1 MQQSTRLQ
9 REEVAPPRPLPP
21 CCDGEEFVQPVI
33 LGATCPVVTCDRA
46 LIEAPGAVDLDALD
60 AVPGAAVQEP
70 VAALAH
76 DAWESVEVTS
86 SCAHDIWESAETPS
100 PCAYEEGWPAAAPD
114 SGASCPPCCTEAAGA
129 SESHRREPPGA
140 PLRPEV
146 LKGYFPLVRKLVR
159 QVSRHLP
166 PNVQRDDLLSAGML
180 GLVDSLR
187 KNGGSDGETF
197 AGYAKLRIRGAIVDE
212 LRAQDWLSRRAREAV
227 EAGAAGKV
235 GGTTVFVS
243 LSEVT
248 PTEES
253 AHMSGGDDPIEVIA
267 AQATRR
273 ALSFAIAQLPE
284 RERRVIGMYYF
295 EGAKLKDI
303 GAELG
308 VGEPRVSQLHTRA
321 LGMLRGMLS
330 HA

>member
-9 REEVAPPRPLPP
+9 REEFAPPRPLLP
-21 CCDGEEFVQPVI
+21 CCDAEEFVQPVI
-33 LGATCPVVTCDRA
+33 LGETCPVVTCDRA
-46 LIEAPGAVDLDALD
+46 LIEAPGALGLDALED
-60 AVPGAAVQEP
+60 APSAPEQEP
-70 VAALAH
+70 GAALAH
-76 DAWESVEVTS
+76 EAWEPAEVSCAPDAWESGEP
-86 SCAHDIWESAETPS
+86 PS
-100 PCAYEEGWPAAAPD
+100 PCTDDEGWQAAEPD
-114 SGASCPPCCTEAAGA
+114 TDASSPQCCSEAGCASGPQLRDLPW
-129 SESHRREPPGA
+129 A

-227 EAGAAGKV
+227 EAGTAAKV
-235 GGTTVFVS
+235 GGATVFVS

-248 PTEES
+248 PAEES
-253 AHMSGGDDPIEVIA
+253 VHMAGGDDPIEAIS

>member
-1 MQQSTRLQ
+1 ML
-9 REEVAPPRPLPP
+9 
-21 CCDGEEFVQPVI
+21 
-33 LGATCPVVTCDRA
+33 
-46 LIEAPGAVDLDALD
+46 EAPGAVDLDALD
-60 AVPGAAVQEP
+60 AVPGAAAQEP
-70 VAALAH
+70 VAAR

-100 PCAYEEGWPAAAPD
+100 PCAYEEGWPAAEPD
-114 SGASCPPCCTEAAGA
+114 SGASCPPCTEAACA
-129 SESHRREPPGA
+129 SGLQRREPPGA

-227 EAGAAGKV
+227 EAEAAGKV
-235 GGTTVFVS
+235 GGATVFVS